1 MRRHPQDCSQ
11 WSVDSDHDSPHNI
24 FATLSH
30 NLRKYEQ
37 EYRSFDRKPK
47 SYRISKQP
55 TTEKVTINTLLT
67 DKDIAEN
74 KENDHTRQQENF
86 LSKPLELEKTHRRL
100 FHPAKPE

>member
-11 WSVDSDHDSPHNI
+11 WSVDSDEENAQSI

-47 SYRISKQP
+47 SYRISKP
-55 TTEKVTINTLLT
+55 VTEKVTIHATLT
-67 DKDIAEN
+67 EKDIAEN
-74 KENDHTRQQENF
+74 KENDHSRQQ
-86 LSKPLELEKTHRRL
+86 
-100 FHPAKPE
+100 